1 MKGLG
6 DLVAWFL
13 TPLQPLVKRFYGKK
27 ECGCK
32 KRQDA
37 LNEFVPF
44 KTRPMTEQE
53 IKDWQEH
60 RNKRFERKN
69 KTPTTNN
76 S

>member
-13 TPLQPLVKRFYGKK
+13 TPFKPLVKRFYGKK
-27 ECGCK
+27 ECGCQ
-32 KRQDA
+32 KRQNA
-37 LNEFVPF
+37 LNDLLPF